1 MMNMSATAWKQAVL
15 VPQADSMGAIA
26 VVRSLGQHGYQ
37 VHAASVKADALGC
50 HSAFVTMGHLCPSYD
65 SAEYL
70 TWLRATISQ
79 YQIAAIIPSE
89 GFLLAIKHHFAEFA
103 PLMPIPQDEQLVY
116 GCLSKVYVFDLFLK
130 SPDARL
136 RQHISETAI
145 ITDIAQLELLNTEQ
159 WTAPFFVKGDGF
171 YSKQGDAAL
180 VAKARDLNTARSKI
194 AEALGD
200 FDKILL
206 QDCSHGVKATV
217 NLLLQDG
224 HILAESMAVAS
235 HENPHT
241 GGLTALRQSWW
252 HQPMYEDAVLRL
264 QALGWNGPAMVEY
277 KWDAATQ
284 TFDFIELNSRYWA
297 ALNLDILAGLHFP
310 AIHLDYF
317 FNKIKPAK
325 PIRLT
330 RIIRARHALPADF
343 GYLLSKVRDPDVSK
357 SAKLKSFLGFFL
369 YFLHPGIYS
378 DLNYPGDRKLAW
390 LNTKAF
396 MTELIRSC
404 VNKLS

>member
-1 MMNMSATAWKQAVL
+1 MNMSATAWKQAVL

-26 VVRSLGQHGYQ
+26 VIRSLGQHGYQ

-50 HSAFVTMGHLCPSYD
+50 LSAFAKKGHQCPSYD

-70 TWLRATISQ
+70 PWLRATIST

-103 PLMPIPQDEQLVY
+103 PLMPIPQDEQMVY

-130 SPDARL
+130 SSDERL
-136 RQHISETAI
+136 KQHISKTAI
-145 ITDIAQLELLNTEQ
+145 ISNTVQLDDVDTTE
-159 WTAPFFVKGDGF
+159 WSAPFFVKGDGF

-180 VAKARDLNTARSKI
+180 VAKARDWETARQKVS
-194 AEALGD
+194 AALHD
-200 FDKILL
+200 FDKVLL

-217 NLLLQDG
+217 NLLMQDG

-252 HQPMYEDAVLRL
+252 HQPMYDDAVLRMR
-264 QALGWNGPAMVEY
+264 ALGWNGPAMVEY

-317 FNKIKPAK
+317 FNKTRPAQ

-343 GYLLSKVRDPDVSK
+343 GYMLSKVRDPEVATP
-357 SAKLKSFLGFFL
+357 AKLKSLLGFFL

-396 MTELIRSC
+396 MMELIRSC
-404 VNKLS
+404 LNKLS

>member
-50 HSAFVTMGHLCPSYD
+50 LSSFATEGHQCPAYD

-70 TWLRATISQ
+70 PWLRATIRT

-103 PLMPIPQDEQLVY
+103 PLMPIPQDEQRVY

-130 SPDARL
+130 STDERL
-136 RQHISETAI
+136 KQHISQTAI
-145 ITDIAQLELLNTEQ
+145 ITEVAQLDSLDTRN

-180 VAKARDLNTARSKI
+180 VAKARDWDTAQQKVV
-194 AEALGD
+194 AALHD
-200 FDKILL
+200 FDKVLL

-217 NLLLQDG
+217 NLLMQDG
-224 HILAESMAVAS
+224 FILAESMAVAS

-264 QALGWNGPAMVEY
+264 RALSWNGPAMVEY

-317 FNKIKPAK
+317 FNKTKPAQA
-325 PIRLT
+325 IRLT

-343 GYLLSKVRDPDVSK
+343 GYMLSKVRDPEVTTP
-357 SAKLKSFLGFFL
+357 AKLKSLLGFFL

-396 MTELIRSC
+396 MMELIRSC

>member
-1 MMNMSATAWKQAVL
+1 MNMSATAWKQAVL

-50 HSAFVTMGHLCPSYD
+50 LSNFATKGHQCPSYD

-70 TWLRATISQ
+70 PWLRAIIST

-130 SPDARL
+130 SSDERL
-136 RQHISETAI
+136 KQHISKTAI
-145 ITDIAQLELLNTEQ
+145 ITNAVQLDDVDTTD
-159 WTAPFFVKGDGF
+159 WTSPFFVKGDGF

-180 VAKARDLNTARSKI
+180 VAKARDWETARQKVSS
-194 AEALGD
+194 ALHD
-200 FDKILL
+200 FDKVLL

-217 NLLLQDG
+217 NLLMQDG

-235 HENPHT
+235 HENPHS

-252 HQPMYEDAVLRL
+252 HQPMYEDAVLRMR
-264 QALGWNGPAMVEY
+264 ALGWNGPAMVEY
-277 KWDAATQ
+277 KWDVATQ

-317 FNKIKPAK
+317 FNKTKPAQA
-325 PIRLT
+325 IRLT

-343 GYLLSKVRDPDVSK
+343 GYMLSKLRDPQVATP
-357 SAKLKSFLGFFL
+357 AKLKSLLGFFL

-396 MTELIRSC
+396 MMELIRSC